1 MTKSPKVSVVMPV
14 FNGLPYLADAIDSV
28 LAQTVEAFEFII
40 VDDGSSDGSRDLL
53 EHYAA
58 RDRRIRVLRNETNL
72 GIAESLNRGMSQCRG
87 EYIARMDADDVSLP
101 ARLQQQVE
109 FMDKSPDVGVCGTWF
124 TTMGEESTTYSH
136 PLSDAQIK
144 AHHLLRD
151 TAICHPTAFVRRSVW
166 SASGVTY
173 RGDEVPAEDLWLWI
187 RLGFVT
193 RLANVPQS
201 LLNYRVHPFQASTR
215 GRASQRARA
224 AAARL
229 FFVERIL
236 SRPLTDNDKSAHAAL
251 SGQTGIAT
259 PAEFDRV
266 RQYAVELTA
275 ANAVT
280 RLIDDVALRAAL
292 DECLE
297 RLPLKY
303 AENHYKYCEKYDLRL
318 LFDSVRDP
326 LRPLSSLPAGDTARF
341 IVKCV
346 VHHIPARRS
355 P

>member
-1 MTKSPKVSVVMPV
+1 MKSPKVSVLMPV
-14 FNGLPYLADAIDSV
+14 FNALPYLADAIDSV
-28 LAQTVEAFEFII
+28 LAQTLADFEFII
-40 VDDGSSDGSRDLL
+40 VDDGSFDGSRDLL
-53 EHYAA
+53 EHYAG
-58 RDRRIRVLRNETNL
+58 RDRRIRVLRNDTNL
-72 GIAESLNRGMSQCRG
+72 GIAETLNRGISECLG
-87 EYIARMDADDVSLP
+87 DYIARMDADDVSLP
-101 ARLQQQVE
+101 GRLQQQVE
-109 FMDKSPDVGVCGTWF
+109 LMDKSPDVGVCGTWF
-124 TTMGEESTTYSH
+124 TTIGEESTTYNH

-151 TAICHPTAFVRRSVW
+151 TAICHPTAFVRRSVLA
-166 SASGVTY
+166 ASGINY
-173 RGDEVPAEDLWLWI
+173 RCDDVPAEDLWLWI

-215 GRASQRARA
+215 GRALQRARA

-229 FFVERIL
+229 FFAETIL
-236 SRPLTDNDKSAHAAL
+236 SRPLTDDEKSAHAAL
-251 SGQTGIAT
+251 SGETGIAT
-259 PAEFDRV
+259 PADFDRV
-266 RQYAVELTA
+266 RRYVVELTA
-275 ANAVT
+275 ANAAA

-303 AENHYKYCEKYDLRL
+303 AEKRYKYCEKFDLRL

-326 LRPLSSLPAGDTARF
+326 LRPLSTLPAGDTARF

-346 VHHIPARRS
+346 IRHIPTRPS